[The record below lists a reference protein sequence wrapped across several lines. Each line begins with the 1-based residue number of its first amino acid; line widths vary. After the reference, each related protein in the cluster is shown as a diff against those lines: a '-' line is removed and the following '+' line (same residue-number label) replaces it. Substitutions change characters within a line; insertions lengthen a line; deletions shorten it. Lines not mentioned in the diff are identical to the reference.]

1 MNFQYLKWDKDL
13 SRVMSQFSDLMDLF
27 NYLLLQASGDV
38 NQVRE
43 WLDYLKK
50 RGFINNS
57 FNVDKFWDELERRS
71 IIEEDD
77 NGHSLTQRGEQAIR
91 KDSLKLIFRNLKSGN
106 LGNHPTSQS
115 GSGGERLPEPRPYRF
130 GDSITNIDMFSAVG
144 NAIKRSGLDEISL
157 AEDDL
162 EVFETENLS
171 SCATVLLID
180 LSHSMILY
188 GEDRITPAKQVALAL
203 SELIMTQYPKDSLN
217 VGYFG
222 DDAKTI
228 EVKDIPYLRVGPF
241 HTNTK
246 AGLELAQNLLRNQ
259 KHPNKQIFM
268 ITDGKPSAIFENGHL
283 YKNSVGLDPK
293 IINQTLDEAAACK
306 RSGIVITTFMVTQDP
321 YLVNFVEE
329 LSQVNGGRA
338 YFSSLDSLGEFIF
351 EDYVR
356 NKRRSVR

>member
-1 MNFQYLKWDKDL
+1 MNFQYFKWDEEF
-13 SRVMSQFSDLMDLF
+13 SRAIGQFSDLMDLF

-43 WLDYLKK
+43 WFDYLKK
-50 RGFINNS
+50 RGFIDNS
-57 FNVDKFWDELERRS
+57 FNINKFWDELERRA
-71 IIEEDD
+71 IIQESNE
-77 NGHSLTQRGEQAIR
+77 GHSLTQRGEQLIR

-106 LGNHPTSQS
+106 LGNHRISRS
-115 GSGGERLPEPRPYRF
+115 GSGGERIPETRPYRF
-130 GDSITNIDMFSAVG
+130 GDSITEIDLLSSIG
-144 NAIKRSGLDEISL
+144 NAIKRSGVDDISL
-157 AEDDL
+157 AEDDF

-228 EVKDIPYLRVGPF
+228 EVRDIPYLRVGPF

-246 AGLELAQNLLRNQ
+246 AGLELAQNILRNQ
-259 KHPNKQIFM
+259 KHSNKQIFM

-293 IINQTLDEAAACK
+293 IVNQTLDEAAACK
-306 RSGIVITTFMVTQDP
+306 RNGIVITTFMVTQDP
-321 YLVNFVEE
+321 YLVKFIEK